1 MSGDI
6 LRLKDTIMEELKAS
20 IRKEIREELE
30 GQANTGDDKSQEME
44 QMQNAIMKL
53 GSRIDEFEKLD
64 PEALIVK
71 LNEIDKNALEAKQD
85 ADQAIKAIE
94 DQDVEI

>member
-20 IRKEIREELE
+20 IRKEIREELV